1 MGGRRTPTY
10 IFEILATVTDPSALV
25 RLGLL
30 LLAVVLALADRLVV
44 ARVVV
49 RERRLGIGLVH
60 VAEQVALVVEDVAAR
75 ATVNGTG
82 AVRGVGGHGVL
93 LSDTTF
99 ITHDA
104 SQTRMLARSD
114 VQLLQRL
121 REPLLG
127 VGTGR
132 IPVVHHYVGG
142 APQPLRDALPRW
154 ADQQQRLVQQQRRAK
169 LGRHLHVEFLA
180 ANGEEDLRVEEFGQ
194 HLAAEAVAVVLPGPI
209 TFAGHAA
216 SRPSGC
222 RPPVA
227 SA

>member
-10 IFEILATVTDPSALV
+10 TFEILAT
-25 RLGLL
+25 
-30 LLAVVLALADRLVV
+30 
-44 ARVVV
+44 
-49 RERRLGIGLVH
+49 

-104 SQTRMLARSD
+104 SQTRTLARSD

-127 VGTGR
+127 VRVGGV
-132 IPVVHHYVGG
+132 PVVDHDVGG
-142 APQPLRDALPRW
+142 TPKALGDHTTAR
-154 ADQQQRLVQQQRRAK
+154 
-169 LGRHLHVEFLA
+169 
-180 ANGEEDLRVEEFGQ
+180 
-194 HLAAEAVAVVLPGPI
+194 
-209 TFAGHAA
+209 
-216 SRPSGC
+216 
-222 RPPVA
+222 
-227 SA
+227 